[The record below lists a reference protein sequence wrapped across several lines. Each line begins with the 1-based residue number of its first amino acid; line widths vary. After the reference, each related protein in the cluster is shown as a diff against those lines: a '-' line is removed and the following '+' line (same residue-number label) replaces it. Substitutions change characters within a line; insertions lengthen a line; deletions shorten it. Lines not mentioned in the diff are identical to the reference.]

1 MLVGRNRWH
10 YSTEWKLMF
19 IQNVASCYVLC
30 LTKESL
36 NTATLVHVSVCVCT
50 THAARRS
57 EWYRCAWNTKWRRVR
72 PGVRTL
78 RSAALDILLLG
89 SSFFLTESDQV
100 WVAEPDWVLCFFC
113 WGKECVE
120 ATVQWNVS
128 RMHFSCCH
136 FLVLS
141 FECTVS
147 HSGIS
152 GEFSLNLCTFYTI
165 IWWRAYVSVVD
176 EVYLGIQMYRVDFFF
191 FIQIV
196 FSTQIKLLYIFPR
209 NSTQEKL
216 YPSLV

>member
-1 MLVGRNRWH
+1 MRQCVC
-10 YSTEWKLMF
+10 
-19 IQNVASCYVLC
+19 VCVC
-30 LTKESL
+30 
-36 NTATLVHVSVCVCT
+36 VCVCT

-72 PGVRTL
+72 TL
-78 RSAALDILLLG
+78 RSAALDILPLG

-113 WGKECVE
+113 WGKEGVE

-152 GEFSLNLCTFYTI
+152 GEFSLNLCTCYTI

-176 EVYLGIQMYRVDFFF
+176 EVYLGIQM
-191 FIQIV
+191 
-196 FSTQIKLLYIFPR
+196 
-209 NSTQEKL
+209 
-216 YPSLV
+216 